1 MDMVLSENNVWIY
14 AAKHY
19 YSPKGIDADEFQEDL
34 NRFKYVKR
42 LINRYLETDNLSE
55 RLILN
60 HLIVIFNVFGNEA
73 ALNILDMKMNR
84 LHWTVLKPFLIF
96 LRTIENDQYTDIP
109 MDELVV
115 EKLREIKKEG
125 I

>member
-96 LRTIENDQYTDIP
+96 LRAIENDQYTDIP